1 MIFWLHRLQYVVPGG
16 LTKPQLWQ
24 FLPAASSLRTNRVP
38 HLEQNWASGSATAW
52 HLGHSLTPSFD
63 PHCLQNT
70 ALASLSVPHA
80 EHFIAYP
87 LETVSVD
94 LAFLSPRPN
103 LPGEGFT

>member
-24 FLPAASSLRTNRVP
+24 SLPAASSLRTSRVP
-38 HLEQNWASGSATAW
+38 HLEQNWAPSSTTAL

-70 ALASLSVPHA
+70 APASLSVPHA
-80 EHFIAYP
+80 EHFITYP
-87 LETVSVD
+87 LGTVSVRFE
-94 LAFLSPRPN
+94 FLRPRPI
-103 LPGEGFT
+103 